1 MSTTLN
7 AKSDIVCNQ
16 SIRQDFSLFNSNSC
30 TKHIHY
36 LDNAATSQKP
46 QQVID
51 AISNCY
57 QHHNAPVHRG
67 LYSLADQ
74 STSEYENSRLK
85 LGRFIGSPNP
95 NQLIFTRSATESI
108 NMVAQ
113 GWLRHNLSAGD
124 KVWVTSMEHH
134 ANLLPWQRVC
144 EETGAQLYFIE
155 LNADGSLDLDSAK
168 DLFGPQTRFI
178 ALCHISN
185 VLGIINPVRTI
196 TERAKQAEIPV
207 LIDAT
212 QSVGHMP
219 VDVINIDCD
228 FLVFSAHKMYGP
240 NGIGALYGKIELL
253 EAMEP
258 LLLGGGMVDEVN
270 DYKSRWAS
278 IPAKFEAGS
287 PNLAAA
293 VGFASAVDYIQS
305 IGLDVMQSN
314 VNNLTEKCL
323 ETLLRIND
331 LKIHGPID
339 PLERTGIISFNL
351 KNVHSHD
358 VAQIA
363 GERNV
368 AVRAGHHCCQP
379 LMKRLNETATVRASF
394 APYNI
399 NEDIDALVEAILI
412 TKSIFARK

>member
-1 MSTTLN
+1 MSIALN
-7 AKSDIVCNQ
+7 TKSDMVCNQ
-16 SIRQDFSLFNSNSC
+16 SIRQDFSLFNTTPG
-30 TKHIHY
+30 TKHFHY

-46 QQVID
+46 QRVID
-51 AISNCY
+51 TISNCY
-57 QHHNAPVHRG
+57 QSQNAPVHRG
-67 LYSLADQ
+67 LYSLANQ

-113 GWLRHNLSAGD
+113 GWLRHNLRAGD
-124 KVWVTSMEHH
+124 RVWVTSMEHH

-144 EETGAQLYFIE
+144 EETGAQLCFLE
-155 LNADGSLDLDSAK
+155 LKADGSLDLDAAK
-168 DLFGPQTRFI
+168 DLYGPRTRFI

-196 TERAKQAEIPV
+196 IERAKQAGIPV

-212 QSVGHMP
+212 QSVGHVP
-219 VDVINIDCD
+219 IDVVNMDCD

-240 NGIGALYGKIELL
+240 NGIGALYGKQELL

-258 LLLGGGMVDEVN
+258 LLLGGGMVDEVD
-270 DYKSRWAS
+270 DYKSSWAS
-278 IPAKFEAGS
+278 IPTKFEAGS
-287 PNLAAA
+287 PNLAGA

-305 IGLDVMQSN
+305 VGLEVMQSA
-314 VNNLTEKCL
+314 VSNLTEKCL
-323 ETLLRIND
+323 EALLRID
-331 LKIHGPID
+331 GLKVHGPID
-339 PLERTGIISFNL
+339 PVQRAGIVSFNI
-351 KNVHSHD
+351 KNVHPHD

-368 AVRAGHHCCQP
+368 AIRSGHHCCQP
-379 LMKRLNETATVRASF
+379 LMKRLGEAATVRASF
-394 APYNI
+394 APYNL
-399 NEDIDALVEAILI
+399 NEDIDALVEAILAAQ
-412 TKSIFARK
+412 SIFTRK